1 MRKIQT
7 QDVFKFA
14 RIVKRTNAKAEI
26 AKIFEK
32 KPDKEDKEDK
42 DDISEKV
49 GIQIILTLLEV
60 CSDEETEEKIYDLIG
75 GIAERSTEEM
85 RSQSLEV
92 TIGQI
97 KQIFTENNMKA
108 FFDAAG
114 KLP

>member
-14 RIVKRTNAKAEI
+14 RIVRRTNAKNEI
-26 AKIFEK
+26 ASIFEE
-32 KPDKEDKEDK
+32 KPKGKDK
-42 DDISEKV
+42 DAISEKV
-49 GIQIILTLLEV
+49 GIQIMLTLLEV

-75 GIAERSTEEM
+75 GIAEKSVEEM
-85 RSQSLEV
+85 RSQSLDV

-97 KQIFTENNMKA
+97 KQIFSENNMKA